1 MTKDELK
8 AKIDELGIIAI
19 EDANSIE
26 DLEIAINAVEE
37 FNKSPQFMAI
47 PLHIDGQTDRK
58 LFNTK
63 SKVLAYLVDKTNG
76 DIQKMI
82 EILTSTIGITYYISF
97 FDKKDE
103 LDFYIKKYLEY
114 QWVKYK

>member
-1 MTKDELK
+1 MTNDELR
-8 AKIDELGIIAI
+8 AKIKELGILAI
-19 EDANSIE
+19 EDTNNLE
-26 DLEIAINAVEE
+26 DMENAIKLVEE
-37 FNKSPQFMAI
+37 LNKSPQYLAA

-63 SKVLAYLVDKTNG
+63 SKVLAYLVEKTNG
-76 DIQKMI
+76 DIPQMI
-82 EILTSTIGITYYISF
+82 EILTSTIGITYYIDF